1 MQVIQILELDRK
13 RVRIRLE
20 DGCEFALYKGEKRQ
34 YDLQEGGEL
43 SQEQFE
49 DIRQE
54 ILIKRARKRV
64 MHLLEK
70 MDRTEEQL
78 RVKLRQGCYPEDVIE
93 DAIGYVKG
101 YHYLDDLR
109 YAQNYVRSHRE
120 KKSRRMLQLELQ
132 KRGVAKEWI
141 QQAIEEEYEQE
152 NEQEQILKW
161 IRKKDYSS
169 DTADLKEKQR
179 MYQFL
184 LRRGFRP
191 NDILHALDF
200 EFPL

>member
-1 MQVIQILELDRK
+1 MQVIQILELDKK

-20 DGCEFALYKGEKRQ
+20 DGCEFALYKGERRQ
-34 YDLQEGGEL
+34 FDLQEGGEL
-43 SQEQFE
+43 SKTQYE
-49 DIRQE
+49 DICRE
-54 ILIKRARKRV
+54 VLIKRARRRV

-78 RVKLRQGCYPEDVIE
+78 RTKLRQGYYPEDVIE

-109 YAQNYVRSHRE
+109 YAQNYVRSHKE
-120 KKSRRMLQLELQ
+120 KKSRRMVQMELQ

-141 QQAIEEEYEQE
+141 LQALEEEYEQE
-152 NEQEQILKW
+152 SEQEQILRW
-161 IRKKDYSS
+161 VQKKDYSS
-169 DTADLKEKQR
+169 ETADLKEKQR

-184 LRRGFRP
+184 LRKGFCP
-191 NDILHALDF
+191 NDILHALDY
-200 EFPL
+200 LT

>member
-1 MQVIQILELDRK
+1 MQIIQILELDRK

-20 DGCEFALYKGEKRQ
+20 DGCEFALYKGERRQ
-34 YDLQEGGEL
+34 YDLREGGEL

-49 DIRQE
+49 DIRRE
-54 ILIKRARKRV
+54 ILIKRARRRV

-78 RVKLRQGCYPEDVIE
+78 RAKLRQGYYPEDVIE
-93 DAIGYVKG
+93 DAIGYVKS

-109 YAQNYVRSHRE
+109 YAQNYVRSHRD

-141 QQAIEEEYEQE
+141 RQALEEEYEQE
-152 NEQEQILKW
+152 SEQEQILRW

-184 LRRGFRP
+184 IRKGFCP
-191 NDILHALDF
+191 NDILHALDY
-200 EFPL
+200 LT

>member
-20 DGCEFALYKGEKRQ
+20 DGCEFALYKGEGRQ

-49 DIRQE
+49 DIRRE

-78 RVKLRQGCYPEDVIE
+78 RVKLRQGYYPEDVIE

-109 YAQNYVRSHRE
+109 YAQNYVRSHRG
-120 KKSRRMLQLELQ
+120 KKSRRMLQMELQ

-141 QQAIEEEYEQE
+141 QQALEEEYEQE

>member
-13 RVRIRLE
+13 RVRICLE

-49 DIRQE
+49 DIRRE

-78 RVKLRQGCYPEDVIE
+78 RVKLRQGYYPEDVIE

-141 QQAIEEEYEQE
+141 QQALEEEYEQE

>member
-1 MQVIQILELDRK
+1 MQIIQILELDRK

-20 DGCEFALYKGEKRQ
+20 DGCEFALYKGERRQ
-34 YDLQEGGEL
+34 YDLREGGEL

-49 DIRQE
+49 DIRRE
-54 ILIKRARKRV
+54 ILIKRARRRV

-78 RVKLRQGCYPEDVIE
+78 RAKLRQGYYPEDVIE
-93 DAIGYVKG
+93 DAIGYVKS

-109 YAQNYVRSHRE
+109 YAQNYVRSHRD

-141 QQAIEEEYEQE
+141 QRALEEEYEQE
-152 NEQEQILKW
+152 SEQEQILRW

-184 LRRGFRP
+184 LRKGFSP
-191 NDILHALDF
+191 NDILHALDY
-200 EFPL
+200 LT

>member
-1 MQVIQILELDRK
+1 MQIIQILELDRK

-20 DGCEFALYKGEKRQ
+20 DGCEFALYKGERRQ
-34 YDLQEGGEL
+34 YDLREGGEL

-49 DIRQE
+49 DIRRE
-54 ILIKRARKRV
+54 ILIKRARRRV

-78 RVKLRQGCYPEDVIE
+78 RAKLRQGYYPEDVIE
-93 DAIGYVKG
+93 DAIGYVKS

-109 YAQNYVRSHRE
+109 YAQNYVRSHRD
-120 KKSRRMLQLELQ
+120 KKSRRMVQLELQ

-141 QQAIEEEYEQE
+141 RQALEEEYEQE
-152 NEQEQILKW
+152 SEQEQILRW

-184 LRRGFRP
+184 LRKGFSP
-191 NDILHALDF
+191 NDILHALDY
-200 EFPL
+200 LT

>member
-49 DIRQE
+49 DIRRE

-70 MDRTEEQL
+70 MDRKIGRASCRE
-78 RVKLRQGCYPEDVIE
+78 RVCLSV
-93 DAIGYVKG
+93 
-101 YHYLDDLR
+101 
-109 YAQNYVRSHRE
+109 
-120 KKSRRMLQLELQ
+120 
-132 KRGVAKEWI
+132 
-141 QQAIEEEYEQE
+141 
-152 NEQEQILKW
+152 
-161 IRKKDYSS
+161 
-169 DTADLKEKQR
+169 
-179 MYQFL
+179 
-184 LRRGFRP
+184 
-191 NDILHALDF
+191 
-200 EFPL
+200 

>member
-1 MQVIQILELDRK
+1 MQIIQILELDRK

-20 DGCEFALYKGEKRQ
+20 DGCEFVLYKGERRQ
-34 YDLQEGGEL
+34 YDLREGGEL

-49 DIRQE
+49 DIRRE
-54 ILIKRARKRV
+54 ILIKRARRRV

-78 RVKLRQGCYPEDVIE
+78 RAKLRQGYYPEDVIE
-93 DAIGYVKG
+93 DAIGYVIS

-109 YAQNYVRSHRE
+109 YAQNYVRSHRD
-120 KKSRRMLQLELQ
+120 KKSRRMVQLELQ

-141 QQAIEEEYEQE
+141 QRALEEEYEQE
-152 NEQEQILKW
+152 SEQEQILRW

-169 DTADLKEKQR
+169 DTAGLKEKQR

-184 LRRGFRP
+184 LRKGFSP
-191 NDILHALDF
+191 NDILHALDY
-200 EFPL
+200 LT

>member
-1 MQVIQILELDRK
+1 
-13 RVRIRLE
+13 
-20 DGCEFALYKGEKRQ
+20 
-34 YDLQEGGEL
+34 
-43 SQEQFE
+43 
-49 DIRQE
+49 
-54 ILIKRARKRV
+54 
-64 MHLLEK
+64 
-70 MDRTEEQL
+70 
-78 RVKLRQGCYPEDVIE
+78 
-93 DAIGYVKG
+93 
-101 YHYLDDLR
+101 
-109 YAQNYVRSHRE
+109 
-120 KKSRRMLQLELQ
+120 MLQLELQ

-141 QQAIEEEYEQE
+141 QQALEEEYEQE

-169 DTADLKEKQR
+169 DTANLKEKQR

>member
-1 MQVIQILELDRK
+1 MQIIQILELDRK

-20 DGCEFALYKGEKRQ
+20 TGCEFALYKGERRQ
-34 YDLQEGGEL
+34 YGLQEGGEL
-43 SQEQFE
+43 SEEQYE
-49 DIRQE
+49 DIQQE

-78 RVKLRQGCYPEDVIE
+78 RTKLRQGYYPEDVVE
-93 DAIGYVKG
+93 DAINYVKG

-109 YAQNYVRSHRE
+109 YAQNYVRSHKDR
-120 KKSRRMLQLELQ
+120 KSRRMVQLELQ

-141 QQAIEEEYEQE
+141 QQALEEEYEQE
-152 NEQEQILKW
+152 NEQEQILSW
-161 IRKKDYSS
+161 IQKKEYSPE
-169 DTADLKEKQR
+169 TADLKEKQR

-184 LRRGFRP
+184 LRRGFCP
-191 NDILHALDF
+191 NDILHALDY
-200 EFPL
+200 LT

>member
-78 RVKLRQGCYPEDVIE
+78 RVKLRQGYYPEDVIE

-141 QQAIEEEYEQE
+141 QQALEEEYEQE

>member
-1 MQVIQILELDRK
+1 MQVIQILELDKK

-20 DGCEFALYKGEKRQ
+20 DGCEFALYKGERRQ
-34 YDLQEGGEL
+34 FDLQEGGEL
-43 SQEQFE
+43 SKTQYE
-49 DIRQE
+49 DICRE
-54 ILIKRARKRV
+54 VLIKRARRRV

-78 RVKLRQGCYPEDVIE
+78 RTKLRQGYYPEDVIE

-109 YAQNYVRSHRE
+109 YAQNYVRSHKE
-120 KKSRRMLQLELQ
+120 KKSRRMVQMELQ

-141 QQAIEEEYEQE
+141 LQALEEEYEQE
-152 NEQEQILKW
+152 SEQEQILRW
-161 IRKKDYSS
+161 IQKKDYSS
-169 DTADLKEKQR
+169 ETADLKEKQR

-184 LRRGFRP
+184 LRKGFCP
-191 NDILHALDF
+191 NDILHALDY
-200 EFPL
+200 LT

>member
-49 DIRQE
+49 DIRRE

-78 RVKLRQGCYPEDVIE
+78 RVKLRQGYYPEDVIE
-93 DAIGYVKG
+93 DAVDYVKG

-141 QQAIEEEYEQE
+141 QQALEEEYEQE